1 MSNQD
6 KNVLRYALNDATS
19 KFVSEYKA
27 FLATQS
33 YLLEVNVA
41 ALKKI
46 SPIDDVHKVCAEHL
60 MPEYESPYIYIC
72 SRLYI
77 SLIASFELLIQDYL
91 VAVITAHPKKV
102 GQIEFKL
109 SEILDSSEKNELTQ
123 RAIQETLNK
132 IMYEKPLDYLTKI
145 SSLLSINEIS
155 LKPLWQTFIEA
166 KARRDLGLHNGWKCN
181 AIYLRKI
188 SEAGLTAKFIQGEST
203 LPKVKEY
210 ITPVGR
216 ALSELAEMLHKE
228 ITAKHL

>member
-1 MSNQD
+1 MSNQE
-6 KNVLRYALNDATS
+6 KNVLQHALNDATA
-19 KFVSEYKA
+19 KFNSEYKA

-33 YLLEVNVA
+33 YLLEVNIA
-41 ALKKI
+41 AIKKI
-46 SPIDDVHKVCAEHL
+46 FPIDNVHTVCAEHL

-132 IMYEKPLDYLTKI
+132 IMYDKPLDYLTKI

-210 ITPVGR
+210 ITPVGC
-216 ALSELAEMLHKE
+216 ALIELAKLLHKE
-228 ITAKHL
+228 ISAKHL